1 MNKFYT
7 IIMIIFFTTNMLTAK
22 TGTYNREKLEL
33 MKIINQQQIL
43 SQRIAKAY
51 LYVKKNKSTERA
63 TQQLKESLDS
73 FYKTYSKINAKTKS
87 SQIREIMK
95 TIKQS
100 SSDFKRLSKNSATD
114 KNVKDILDLSDKVL
128 KKSKMVEKLLKK
140 SLKKEAYLWTS
151 KSGQQQMLIERIA
164 GYYIALQSNSKD
176 KTTIEKKLK
185 NTIAEFSRN
194 HDRLMKN
201 KRNTQSIKESLN
213 EVDRLWKK
221 INKLYSDKKIGTI
234 VFQST
239 DKISKNMKKVGKLYS
254 AVYK

>member
-33 MKIINQQQIL
+33 VKIIKQQQIL

-73 FYKTYSKINAKTKS
+73 FYKTYSTINSKTKS
-87 SQIREIMK
+87 SQIRKIMSS
-95 TIKQS
+95 IKKS
-100 SSDFKRLSKNSATD
+100 SSDFKRLSKKSATD
-114 KNVKDILDLSDKVL
+114 ENVKEILTLSDTVL
-128 KKSKMVEKLLKK
+128 NKSKRVEQLLKK

-151 KSGQQQMLIERIA
+151 KSGQQQVLIERIA
-164 GYYIALQSNSKD
+164 RYYIALQSNSKD
-176 KTTIEKKLK
+176 KTIEKKLK
-185 NTIAEFSRN
+185 STIAEFSRN
-194 HDRLMKN
+194 HERLMKN
-201 KRNTQSIKESLN
+201 KSNTQSIKDKLN
-213 EVDRLWKK
+213 EVDRLWKRT
-221 INKLYSDKKIGTI
+221 NKLYSDKKISTI
-234 VFQST
+234 IFQAT